1 MALRYLL
8 DIHEQKIKTNI
19 KTHSADC
26 HNLLKGRSI
35 ALSLSD
41 MDGTMT
47 DAALYNLKLR
57 NFTLI

>member
-1 MALRYLL
+1 MNK
-8 DIHEQKIKTNI
+8 KIKTNI
-19 KTHSADC
+19 EKHSADC